1 MPSFLDTILSAKKD
15 EIRRLARERGR
26 FSGRSDKA
34 RPFVSALRRNNGP
47 AIIAEIKKASP
58 SRGVISAAFD
68 PRAIAKRYHAG
79 GAAALSVL
87 TDEKFFMGS
96 QACLETARNAV
107 PLPVLRKD
115 FIIDPIQVLQTAA
128 MNADAMLLI
137 AAALSDAQMDELY
150 CAGRAAGLDM
160 LIEIHSHKE
169 LDRVLR
175 LSPLPSC
182 IGINNRD
189 LATFAADIQ
198 TTVSIAPYVPKE
210 ITLVSESGITGAA
223 QAKELYKAGVSA
235 LLVGESLMRAEDP
248 EKLIQ
253 ELCAPSKIPR
263 RGTHW
268 K

>member
-15 EIRRLARERGR
+15 EVRRLAKERSR
-26 FSGRSDKA
+26 FSSRSDTA
-34 RPFVSALRRNNGP
+34 RAFVKVLRRDSGP

-58 SRGVISAAFD
+58 SKGIISAAFD
-68 PRAIAKRYHAG
+68 PQAIAKRYHAG

-96 QACLETARNAV
+96 QTCLETARNAV
-107 PLPVLRKD
+107 TLPVLRKD

-150 CAGRAAGLDM
+150 CAGREAGLDM
-160 LIEIHSHKE
+160 LIEIHSHQE
-169 LDRVLR
+169 FDRVLK
-175 LSPLPSC
+175 LSPIPSC
-182 IGINNRD
+182 IGVNNRD
-189 LATFAADIQ
+189 LATFTANVQ

-248 EKLIQ
+248 GKLIK
-253 ELCAPSKIPR
+253 ELSSFSPLTP
-263 RGTHW
+263 
-268 K
+268 